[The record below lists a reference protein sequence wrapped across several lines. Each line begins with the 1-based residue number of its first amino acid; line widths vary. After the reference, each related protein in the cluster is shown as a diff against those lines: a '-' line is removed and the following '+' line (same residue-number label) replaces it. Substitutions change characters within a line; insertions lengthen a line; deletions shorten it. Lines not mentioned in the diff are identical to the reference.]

1 MKKFLK
7 SRIGR
12 AIFTAL
18 SVMVVW
24 AICTPVFDLL
34 FRGGIKEFD
43 VYRYVLEPILIGIGV
58 GVLDYIFKISEK
70 RKNQK

>member
-1 MKKFLK
+1 MKKFFK

-12 AIFTAL
+12 AISTAL
-18 SVMVVW
+18 LVMVVW

-43 VYRYVLEPILIGIGV
+43 VFRYVLEPILIGLGV

-70 RKNQK
+70 RKK

>member
-1 MKKFLK
+1 MKEFLK

-12 AIFTAL
+12 AISTAL
-18 SVMVVW
+18 LVMVVW

-43 VYRYVLEPILIGIGV
+43 VFRYVLEPILIGLGV
-58 GVLDYIFKISEK
+58 GLLDYIFKISEK
-70 RKNQK
+70 RKK